1 MKAII
6 PAAGRGTRLL
16 PNTLG
21 APKELITFLGK
32 PSIEW
37 SIDYLR
43 KNNIR
48 DITIITGY
56 KKTALFDYLG
66 TGSFF
71 NVKID
76 YALQHNPKGLGHA
89 ILCAENNISEK
100 DFVVYLGDTII
111 LPKNNPLGESHDLEE
126 LVELHLEKNAFATM
140 LLEEVLEPEIYGVV
154 CFNEKNKLITS
165 VYEKPKNE
173 EIKKRFRLKN
183 GKYLAISGIYVFNNE
198 IFDYLKKLK
207 PGLNNEIQL
216 TDAILNALNDGK
228 LVYGTILNGRRVD
241 IGNFNYLKT
250 EQETY
255 SMISK
260 EQLKAWIN
268 EREVLG
274 KKIKREVYNEK

>member
-6 PAAGRGTRLL
+6 PAAGKGTRLL

-37 SIDYLR
+37 AIDYL
-43 KNNIR
+43 KENNIN

-56 KKTALFDYLG
+56 KKSALFDYLG

-89 ILCAENNISEK
+89 ILCAKNNILED
-100 DFVVYLGDTII
+100 DFIVYLGDTII
-111 LPKNNPLGESHDLEE
+111 VPKNNPFGKSHDLEE
-126 LVELHLEKNAFATM
+126 LVKLHLEKNAFATM
-140 LLEEVLEPEIYGVV
+140 LLEEVLNPEIYGVV
-154 CFNEKNKLITS
+154 RFDKKSKLITDI
-165 VYEKPKNE
+165 YEKPKDE
-173 EIKKRFRLKN
+173 KVKKRFRLKN
-183 GKYLAISGIYVFNNE
+183 GKYLAISGIYVFNKE

-216 TDAILNALNDGK
+216 TDAILNALKDENI
-228 LVYGTILNGRRVD
+228 VYGRILNGMRVD
-241 IGNFNYLKT
+241 IGNFNYLKH
-250 EQETY
+250 EQEIY
-255 SMISK
+255 GMLK
-260 EQLKAWIN
+260 NEQLEAWIN
-268 EREVLG
+268 ERESLG